1 VFIDFIYELRRNKVP
16 VGMQEAV
23 ALARALGVG
32 LHDSSLDGFYFVARS
47 ILVHRESHLDAFDV
61 AFASH
66 FRGVAADAKKI
77 HAELLEWLR
86 DPRER
91 KELTDEERAL
101 LKALD
106 LEEIERLL
114 EERLRDQKERHDGGN
129 RWIGTAGT
137 SPFGRAGANP
147 AGVRIG
153 ASSGGRSA
161 IKTADARAYQGY
173 RSDLTLDVRQIELA
187 LRKLRA
193 FSREGAWDE
202 LDLEGTIDRTAQ
214 NGGELEV
221 VTRPPRRPNTRVI
234 LLMDVGG
241 SMDPY
246 AKTMSQLF
254 SAAKRST
261 HWKEL
266 RIYYFHNCTYGAVYP
281 TEQFRDPVKITDLVA
296 DCGPHYKLVVVG
308 DALMAPWELLG
319 APSYGETEKGAAGVA
334 WLLYLREHF
343 ERSVWLNPE
352 PPATW
357 EGSTI
362 ETIGNIFPMFE
373 LTLDGLSEAI
383 AELLRG
389 TARR

>member
-1 VFIDFIYELRRNKVP
+1 MFIDFIYDLRQNKVP
-16 VGMQEAV
+16 VGLQEAV
-23 ALARALGVG
+23 ALARALALG
-32 LHDSSLDGFYFVARS
+32 LHENSLEGFYFVARS

-61 AFASH
+61 AFAAH
-66 FRGVAADAKKI
+66 FRGIAADAKKI

-86 DPRER
+86 DPLLR

-106 LEEIERLL
+106 LDEVERLL

-137 SPFGRAGANP
+137 SPFGRAGTNP
-147 AGVRIG
+147 GGIRLG

-173 RSDLTLDVRQIELA
+173 RSDLVLDLRQIELA

-193 FSREGAWDE
+193 FSREGTFDE

-234 LLMDVGG
+234 LMMDVGG

-246 AKTMSQLF
+246 AQTMSQLF

-266 RIYYFHNCTYGAVYP
+266 RIYYFHNCVYGAVYP

-296 DCGPHYKLVVVG
+296 DCGPHYKLVLVG

-319 APSYGETEKGAAGVA
+319 APSYSEAEKGAAGVA
-334 WLLYLREHF
+334 WLVYLREHF

-352 PPATW
+352 PPSAW
-357 EGSTI
+357 GGSTI

-373 LTLDGLSEAI
+373 LTLDGLSEGI
-383 AELLRG
+383 AELMRGSLR
-389 TARR
+389 R

>member
-147 AGVRIG
+147 AGMRIG

-234 LLMDVGG
+234 LMMDVGG

-266 RIYYFHNCTYGAVYP
+266 RIYYFHNCIYGAVYP

-296 DCGPHYKLVVVG
+296 DCGAHYKLVVVG

-362 ETIGNIFPMFE
+362 ETIRNIFPMFE

>member
-1 VFIDFIYELRRNKVP
+1 MFIDFIYELRGQKVP

-23 ALARALGVG
+23 ALARALALG
-32 LHDSSLDGFYFVARS
+32 LHDSSLEGFYHVARS
-47 ILVHRESHLDAFDV
+47 LLVHRESHLDAFDV
-61 AFASH
+61 AFAAH
-66 FRGVAADAKKI
+66 FRGVAIDAKKI
-77 HAELLEWLR
+77 HQELLEWLR
-86 DPRER
+86 DPAAR
-91 KELTDEERAL
+91 KELTEEERKML
-101 LKALD
+101 EALD
-106 LEEIERLL
+106 LDEVQRLFQ
-114 EERLRDQKERHDGGN
+114 ERLREQTERHDGGN

-137 SPFGRAGANP
+137 SPFGRAGTNP
-147 AGVRIG
+147 AGMRVG

-173 RSDLTLDVRQIELA
+173 RSDVVLDVRQIEIA

-193 FSREGAWDE
+193 FSRDGAVEE
-202 LDLEGTIDRTAQ
+202 LDLEGTIDKTAQ

-234 LLMDVGG
+234 LMMDVGG
-241 SMDPY
+241 SMDPH
-246 AKTMSQLF
+246 AQTMSQLF

-266 RIYYFHNCTYGAVYP
+266 RIYYFHNCIYGAVYP

-319 APSYGETEKGAAGVA
+319 APSYGETEKAAPGVA

-343 ERSVWLNPE
+343 HRSVWLNPE
-352 PPATW
+352 PPSMW
-357 EGSTI
+357 GGSTI
-362 ETIGNIFPMFE
+362 ETIGGIFPMFE

-383 AELLRG
+383 GELSRG

>member
-1 VFIDFIYELRRNKVP
+1 MFIDFIYELRRNKVP

-23 ALARALGVG
+23 ALARALGLG

-61 AFASH
+61 AFAAH
-66 FRGVAADAKKI
+66 FRGIAADAKEI
-77 HAELLEWLR
+77 HAELLDWLR
-86 DPRER
+86 DPIQRR
-91 KELTDEERAL
+91 QLTDEERAL

-106 LEEIERLL
+106 LEEVERLL
-114 EERLRDQKERHDGGN
+114 EERLREQNERHDGGN
-129 RWIGTAGT
+129 RWIGTGGT
-137 SPFGRAGANP
+137 SPFGRAGTNP
-147 AGVRIG
+147 AGIRIG
-153 ASSGGRSA
+153 SSSGGRTA

-193 FSREGAWDE
+193 FSREGAFEE

-246 AKTMSQLF
+246 AQTMSQLF
-254 SAAKRST
+254 TAAKRST

-266 RIYYFHNCTYGAVYP
+266 RIYYFHNCVYGAVYP
-281 TEQFRDPVKITDLVA
+281 TEQFRDPVKVTDLVA
-296 DCGPHYKLVVVG
+296 DAGPHYKLVLVG

-334 WLLYLREHF
+334 WLVYLREHF

-352 PPATW
+352 PPSAW
-357 EGSTI
+357 VGSTI
-362 ETIGNIFPMFE
+362 ETISSIFPMFE

-383 AELLRG
+383 AELVRG
-389 TARR
+389 ATRR

>member
-23 ALARALGVG
+23 ALARALALG
-32 LHDSSLDGFYFVARS
+32 LHDSSLEGFYFVARS
-47 ILVHRESHLDAFDV
+47 ILVHRESHLDSFDV

-66 FRGVAADAKKI
+66 FRGVAEGAKKI
-77 HAELLEWLR
+77 HAELLDWLR
-86 DPRER
+86 DPMMR

-106 LEEIERLL
+106 LDEVERLL
-114 EERLRDQKERHDGGN
+114 EQRLREQNERHDGGN

-137 SPFGRAGANP
+137 SPFGRAGNHP
-147 AGVRIG
+147 GGIRIG

-161 IKTADARAYQGY
+161 VKTADARAYQGY

-193 FSREGAWDE
+193 FSREGAFEE

-246 AKTMSQLF
+246 AQTMSQLF

-266 RIYYFHNCTYGAVYP
+266 RIYYFHNCIYGAVYP
-281 TEQFRDPVKITDLVA
+281 TEQFREPVKITDLVA
-296 DCGPHYKLVVVG
+296 SAGPHYKLVVVG

-352 PPATW
+352 PPSAW
-357 EGSTI
+357 AGSTI
-362 ETIGNIFPMFE
+362 ETIGSIFPMFE

-383 AELLRG
+383 GELVRG